1 MLYLRGNGYARSGAE
16 PLGPDI
22 VEFLEDKGHT
32 FVGNARNQIEKMS
45 SSQWNKMQNQ
55 WIAGDSRVESFFGLN
70 PYEVEVLYMSQL
82 GRINSNAHKIEP
94 GKNTTGSP
102 GIGGAKG
109 GSGLIKPSYA
119 WNGFDG
125 TGWDRINLLQI
136 AEDGTLDDD
145 YVIKMKNLRT
155 NPLGDEFEQV
165 RTNLRKGT
173 MLGSYGSS
181 PPAVSKAAPATTTGA
196 PAPTEDDEEEEDE
209 EVIAPAPVVT
219 YEFDDDIL
227 PATITEIIG
236 ESSLVVPTVDEGE
249 RKVSSKA
256 YAELDITKTIPV
268 TSGLIEVTMKT
279 LPKTQG
285 VGVTEIAV
293 PDIDGGLDIVDFDDQ
308 MQAGVTTGKVI
319 EVSYPDEEGD
329 EIEDLLLVAPKVK
342 FIVNVDEKKVYI
354 VINGQMLV
362 AAYGSDEYTFSECA
376 VKIHDPADKKQ
387 GIAEV
392 LLDGQ
397 SMEFGKWIKKD
408 GYFDA
413 HFDYGFPLNGVL
425 GLPPESY
432 LEYYPEGDPEEVMDQ
447 PTTLIGIARGE
458 LLAKGGRPI
467 VFGKPQSYAYDMG
480 ELDEKYLQPLALNF
494 DTTLSEDDAVVFI
507 LNYGGK
513 LNNKTNLFPGQIDDK
528 VAGFTELQMFA
539 YPNDIRNVRPMNE
552 ESVVMLQDYQ
562 RRKTG
567 EGIKDIMIDSSN
579 LKDTVTFDIGGIE
592 YTAKVYTQ
600 VQITFD
606 EYRAGKTEVDEMA
619 ILIPDGDMRF
629 RGMDNSNAE
638 LSGEVTS
645 LEDSSEIANVI
656 VIEGKA
662 QEIYETLENQ
672 RHSARISSKYN
683 AIDSI
688 DKQIITKTLLVE
700 QTVAGEDDK
709 KESMYYLIVGT
720 GKTTKVIKMDMG
732 ASSNE

>member
-1 MLYLRGNGYARSGAE
+1 
-16 PLGPDI
+16 
-22 VEFLEDKGHT
+22 
-32 FVGNARNQIEKMS
+32 
-45 SSQWNKMQNQ
+45 
-55 WIAGDSRVESFFGLN
+55 
-70 PYEVEVLYMSQL
+70 
-82 GRINSNAHKIEP
+82 
-94 GKNTTGSP
+94 
-102 GIGGAKG
+102 
-109 GSGLIKPSYA
+109 
-119 WNGFDG
+119 
-125 TGWDRINLLQI
+125 
-136 AEDGTLDDD
+136 
-145 YVIKMKNLRT
+145 
-155 NPLGDEFEQV
+155 
-165 RTNLRKGT
+165 
-173 MLGSYGSS
+173 
-181 PPAVSKAAPATTTGA
+181 
-196 PAPTEDDEEEEDE
+196 
-209 EVIAPAPVVT
+209 
-219 YEFDDDIL
+219 
-227 PATITEIIG
+227 
-236 ESSLVVPTVDEGE
+236 
-249 RKVSSKA
+249 
-256 YAELDITKTIPV
+256 
-268 TSGLIEVTMKT
+268 
-279 LPKTQG
+279 
-285 VGVTEIAV
+285 
-293 PDIDGGLDIVDFDDQ
+293 
-308 MQAGVTTGKVI
+308 
-319 EVSYPDEEGD
+319 
-329 EIEDLLLVAPKVK
+329 
-342 FIVNVDEKKVYI
+342 
-354 VINGQMLV
+354 
-362 AAYGSDEYTFSECA
+362 
-376 VKIHDPADKKQ
+376 
-387 GIAEV
+387 
-392 LLDGQ
+392 
-397 SMEFGKWIKKD
+397 MEFGKWIKKD

-494 DTTLSEDDAVVFI
+494 DTTLSEDDAAVFI